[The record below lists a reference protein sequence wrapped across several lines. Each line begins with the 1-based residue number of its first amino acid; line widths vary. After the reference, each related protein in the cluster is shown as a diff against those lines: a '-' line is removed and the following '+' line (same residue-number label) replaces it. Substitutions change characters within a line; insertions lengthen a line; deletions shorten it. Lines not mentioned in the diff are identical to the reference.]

1 MLCFS
6 GKEKQGHVFVVSS
19 LLFLLIL
26 LYCCKFVNLVKIMYM
41 VIYRKK
47 DKKYKKFVREVPR
60 KFEVSLN
67 NIL

>member
-1 MLCFS
+1 
-6 GKEKQGHVFVVSS
+6 
-19 LLFLLIL
+19 
-26 LYCCKFVNLVKIMYM
+26 M